1 MRLYR
6 AYSLVPSSRLT
17 GEFNELQMRVDWIC
31 YLRDQ
36 PLIPYKDLIDDYTDM
51 ENSGENLSWVQERA
65 NNFLTEEEVEELR
78 IYLKKKYDFSIDIE
92 EFYSPITLRNL
103 PWFKEKYVNNTIV
116 LSDNEE
122 KLKLSVGILGMVSPF
137 KKLENVHT
145 VNELICEIDK
155 QNEK

>member
-1 MRLYR
+1 MILYR

-17 GEFNELQMRVDWIC
+17 GDFNETQMRVDWIC
-31 YLRDQ
+31 YLRDR
-36 PLIPYKDLIDDYTDM
+36 PLIPYRDLIEDYSSM

-65 NNFLTEEEVEELR
+65 NNLLTETEVEELR
-78 IYLKKKYDFSIDIE
+78 VFLKKKYDFSIDIE
-92 EFYSPITLRNL
+92 EFYSPITLKDL

-116 LSDNEE
+116 LSDKEE
-122 KLKLSVGILGMVSPF
+122 KNKLSVGVLGMVSPF
-137 KKLENVHT
+137 KNLDSIGT